1 MSKSAVEDY
10 FVKYGILGPN
20 HSSVAAKVIRKV
32 QPDLNSIPYSKPSL
46 YVDELWSR
54 IQSSGM
60 SSNMNGV
67 AFELILAC
75 VLIREELF
83 PFYMSAEVQFVPNAR
98 FDLMFYSEEIG
109 PIVLSAKTSL
119 RERYKQ
125 ADLESLALRA
135 VYRRSKTFLITL
147 EEREAKGVQ
156 EKIDS
161 GEVTSLNACVVAS
174 EPGFDGL
181 IGELHEYTMIE
192 APTLP
197 IVNRGRFVKH

>member
-1 MSKSAVEDY
+1 MSSSKIEDY

-20 HSSVAAKVIRKV
+20 HSSGAAKALRKI
-32 QPDLNSIPYSKPSL
+32 QPDLDSVVYSSPSE
-46 YVDELWSR
+46 YVAR
-54 IQSSGM
+54 IWDSVQKSSM
-60 SSNMNGV
+60 PTTMNGT

-75 VLIREELF
+75 VLIKEKLH

-98 FDLMFYSEEIG
+98 FDIMFYSHEIG

-135 VYRRSKTFLITL
+135 VYRRSKTYLVTL
-147 EEREAKGVQ
+147 DDREAKSVQ
-156 EKIDS
+156 AKIRS
-161 GEVTSLNACVVAS
+161 GDVTSLNSCVVATS
-174 EPGFDGL
+174 SDFDDL
-181 IGELHEYTMIE
+181 LKELHEHTMIA

-197 IVNRGRFVKH
+197 IVHEGRFIK

>member
-1 MSKSAVEDY
+1 MTDSIVEDY
-10 FVKYGILGPN
+10 FVKHGILSPN
-20 HSSVAAKVIRKV
+20 HSSGAAQRLRKIQPSLESVEYSSASRYVRDIWDKV
-32 QPDLNSIPYSKPSL
+32 QNSSMPST
-46 YVDELWSR
+46 
-54 IQSSGM
+54 
-60 SSNMNGV
+60 MNGT

-75 VLIREELF
+75 TLIKEKLH

-98 FDLMFYSEEIG
+98 FDILLYSHEVG

-147 EEREAKGVQ
+147 DGREAKSVQ
-156 EKIDS
+156 EKIRS
-161 GEVTSLNACVVAS
+161 GDVTSLNSCVVATSS
-174 EPGFDGL
+174 EFD
-181 IGELHEYTMIE
+181 ELLRNLAKYTFIA

-197 IVNRGRFVKH
+197 IVHKGRFVE

>member
-1 MSKSAVEDY
+1 MTKSVVEDY
-10 FVKYGILGPN
+10 FVRHGILGPN
-20 HSSVAAKVIRKV
+20 HSSEAAKVIRRL
-32 QPDLNSIPYSKPSL
+32 QPDLNSLSYSKPSI

-54 IQSSGM
+54 VQSSGM
-60 SSNMNGV
+60 SNNMNGV

-75 VLIREELF
+75 VLIKENLR

-147 EEREAKGVQ
+147 DEREAKGVQ
-156 EKIDS
+156 GKIES
-161 GEVTSLNACVVAS
+161 GDVTSLNSCVVAS
-174 EPGFDGL
+174 EGEFDSL
-181 IGELHEYTMIE
+181 ISELHTYKMIE

-197 IVNRGRFVKH
+197 IVSRGRFIK